1 MVAQLHTAHI
11 AAGHGLQHR
20 IAERHILHAAALAGN
35 AVYPLFVVELPH
47 QLDHKVAFFCK
58 RPVRAFQHIAAKFA
72 ARLLQSRNGAC
83 RCQAAGGSAL
93 AHIPVAADF
102 LQLAHPC
109 IPVADAVAAQYIGLQ
124 RPETVVRQPAHHV
137 HDVLAKVGQLFFV
150 HTRCVAQHIT
160 GLCSQF
166 HVFVH
171 GVVHLVNGGL
181 GVLHHINV
189 SKARRAVLFPEQRV
203 KHKGVFSVVI
213 KATLGILRVV
223 LAGIQHHA
231 VAVFAVMQH
240 RLPALK
246 GLFVIPVHHNAF
258 VAGVNA
264 VVVDVLCHIHA
275 SARVPGHLR
284 VSPFQLVIVH
294 KAQAEQVRRV
304 LNIFHARL
312 PVQHQQVH
320 APDADL
326 AKPAARLRVP
336 EHALHAGAG
345 LQLAPP
351 CVAVHG
357 LVVAL
362 LQHRGQDLGKRF
374 CCFLV
379 VLCPRQHVRFRVVVH
394 GIGVLV
400 GNAVEQPSAGRLGLA
415 LHFLVFVIFPVPHAK
430 PQFVIHNALVKG
442 CFSGLVFLQNVVCLA
457 DVLFPDHLLCGQF
470 RLCRQAVFPHQ
481 WCFIEVVDKL
491 FKFSSVHVPAPF
503 S

>member
-1 MVAQLHTAHI
+1 MV
-11 AAGHGLQHR
+11 
-20 IAERHILHAAALAGN
+20 
-35 AVYPLFVVELPH
+35 V
-47 QLDHKVAFFCK
+47 
-58 RPVRAFQHIAAKFA
+58 
-72 ARLLQSRNGAC
+72 
-83 RCQAAGGSAL
+83 
-93 AHIPVAADF
+93 
-102 LQLAHPC
+102 
-109 IPVADAVAAQYIGLQ
+109 
-124 RPETVVRQPAHHV
+124 
-137 HDVLAKVGQLFFV
+137 
-150 HTRCVAQHIT
+150 
-160 GLCSQF
+160 
-166 HVFVH
+166 
-171 GVVHLVNGGL
+171 
-181 GVLHHINV
+181 
-189 SKARRAVLFPEQRV
+189 
-203 KHKGVFSVVI
+203 
-213 KATLGILRVV
+213 KATLGILRVI

-275 SARVPGHLR
+275 AARVPGHLR

-326 AKPAARLRVP
+326 AKPAARRRIP

-430 PQFVIHNALVKG
+430 PQFVIHNALVKS

-481 WCFIEVVDKL
+481 WCFIEVLDKL

>member
-1 MVAQLHTAHI
+1 M
-11 AAGHGLQHR
+11 
-20 IAERHILHAAALAGN
+20 
-35 AVYPLFVVELPH
+35 
-47 QLDHKVAFFCK
+47 
-58 RPVRAFQHIAAKFA
+58 
-72 ARLLQSRNGAC
+72 
-83 RCQAAGGSAL
+83 
-93 AHIPVAADF
+93 
-102 LQLAHPC
+102 
-109 IPVADAVAAQYIGLQ
+109 
-124 RPETVVRQPAHHV
+124 

-275 SARVPGHLR
+275 AARVPGHLR